1 MTLYQKKDN
10 INNTWAE
17 KEVMKAIELADP
29 DYIPRKVGFVER
41 ALEKIGKDSLKKDEF
56 LGYETACYLTALNAF
71 RDIESGEVGN
81 TSFIRDTLIR
91 LMDGLPL
98 TPIDDDPEIWI
109 NTSEKTGWVYTDREI
124 YQCTRY
130 PSLYKTVLQTGEVR
144 FEDLL
149 SIICIDDSEKN
160 IFHPIYQLD
169 NNGFSVTP
177 AEMVVNELLP
187 ITLPYIPS
195 KNLIK
200 VVCSYSDDLF
210 WVKRIID
217 RKDNII
223 TINRFYQL
231 IQDGPKHMSWV
242 EIGKT
247 KYYRLLKS
255 GFNVHKQ

>member
-1 MTLYQKKDN
+1 M
-10 INNTWAE
+10 
-17 KEVMKAIELADP
+17 
-29 DYIPRKVGFVER
+29 
-41 ALEKIGKDSLKKDEF
+41 
-56 LGYETACYLTALNAF
+56 TALNVF
-71 RDIESGEVGN
+71 REIESGEVGN

-98 TPIDDDPEIWI
+98 TPIDDDPENWV
-109 NTSEKTGWVYTDREI
+109 NTSDKTVWVYSDGEI

-144 FEDLL
+144 SEDHL
-149 SIICIDDSEKN
+149 SIICVDDSEKN

-169 NNGFSVTP
+169 SNGFSVTP
-177 AEMVVNELLP
+177 AEIVVNELLP

-195 KNLIK
+195 KKLIK

-217 RKDNII
+217 RKGNII

-231 IQDGPKHMSWV
+231 VQDRPRHVSWA

-247 KYYRLLKS
+247 KYYRLLK
-255 GFNVHKQ
+255 K